1 MTNPSERQRASTY
14 PSSFLL
20 ARLPDEIA
28 PYDCSHEDGE
38 CFCAH
43 DWRIFWGNKPKA
55 QKKRNIY
62 VTS

>member
-14 PSSFLL
+14 PANFIL
-20 ARLPDEIA
+20 ARLPGELA
-28 PYDCSHEDGE
+28 PYDCDHEVGE

-43 DWRIFWGNKPKA
+43 DWRIYWGNKPKVS
-55 QKKRNIY
+55 KVRNTY